1 MTSTPTDRRGASRSL
16 SALYW
21 EMIVR
26 PNLGKVCLIL
36 ALMITT
42 SVLEMAS
49 IGLSVPLLEDITNRG
64 GPDGTFVA
72 LMARVLVS
80 IGIADTGAI
89 VQLALLATAVGLFMT
104 AAVSQ
109 FIHQYLTARI
119 GYRLRLETRNELFE
133 RFLHARYEDATRRGR
148 GRIFHEVDV
157 PARAVFSTI
166 RQLSLLLTGVFNS
179 LLLLALM
186 FWLSWWAT
194 ILIALVVVFGLRGLR
209 RLLDRRAEAH
219 GRRLDQLQGEQK
231 RVEIDAI
238 DGLRVVK
245 AEGVA
250 DKVVG
255 RQRDLLETEMHPL
268 MRLTLF
274 RQAPLFLN
282 EAAAAAVVLVLA
294 TFTFVYPAM
303 GMTFPFLVAFLISIR
318 KVAPAVASI
327 NSTLVDLHT
336 ARRNLELIE
345 EIRERLPMEDDTGR
359 PVPPVDL
366 IRFERVTFAY
376 KSRGAEKALED
387 IELTLAKGKLT
398 VLVGET
404 GSGKSTLADLL
415 LRLHRPES
423 GKILVGDVDL
433 SEVRLADW
441 RRRVGYVGQDVFLFN
456 CSIRENL
463 SLWDSKMS
471 MSKIEE
477 AARLAGAHGF
487 ISELPEGYDTFV
499 GDRGLELSGGQRQR
513 IAIARAILEKPD
525 ILIFD
530 EATSALDNE
539 TERAVY
545 EAIYSLRTGAIVL
558 VIAHRLSTIREA
570 DQILVLDRGCIVERG
585 THDLLIDAGGI
596 YSRLYQ
602 LHAAGDG
609 SPVLTAEGDAP

>member
-1 MTSTPTDRRGASRSL
+1 M
-16 SALYW
+16 
-21 EMIVR
+21 
-26 PNLGKVCLIL
+26 
-36 ALMITT
+36 
-42 SVLEMAS
+42 
-49 IGLSVPLLEDITNRG
+49 
-64 GPDGTFVA
+64 
-72 LMARVLVS
+72 
-80 IGIADTGAI
+80 
-89 VQLALLATAVGLFMT
+89 
-104 AAVSQ
+104 
-109 FIHQYLTARI
+109 
-119 GYRLRLETRNELFE
+119 
-133 RFLHARYEDATRRGR
+133 
-148 GRIFHEVDV
+148 
-157 PARAVFSTI
+157 
-166 RQLSLLLTGVFNS
+166 FNS

-186 FWLSWWAT
+186 FYLSWWAT

-245 AEGVA
+245 AEGVE

-282 EAAAAAVVLVLA
+282 EAVAAAVVLVLA
-294 TFTFVYPAM
+294 AFTFLYPAL

-376 KSRGAEKALED
+376 KSRGAEKALRNID
-387 IELTLAKGKLT
+387 LTLAKGKFT

-423 GKILVGDVDL
+423 GKILVGE
-433 SEVRLADW
+433 S
-441 RRRVGYVGQDVFLFN
+441 Q
-456 CSIRENL
+456 
-463 SLWDSKMS
+463 
-471 MSKIEE
+471 
-477 AARLAGAHGF
+477 AH
-487 ISELPEGYDTFV
+487 S
-499 GDRGLELSGGQRQR
+499 
-513 IAIARAILEKPD
+513 
-525 ILIFD
+525 
-530 EATSALDNE
+530 
-539 TERAVY
+539 
-545 EAIYSLRTGAIVL
+545 
-558 VIAHRLSTIREA
+558 
-570 DQILVLDRGCIVERG
+570 
-585 THDLLIDAGGI
+585 
-596 YSRLYQ
+596 
-602 LHAAGDG
+602 
-609 SPVLTAEGDAP
+609 